1 MLTIRRL
8 AGCLL
13 DHNPLCILSLI
24 QFVVQDR
31 VEKVTNRKDFLLK
44 DYQVKMSQEMKTL
57 ATLRKALQEKE
68 QESQQLS
75 DVIASL
81 SAEVQQSESI
91 KHSKVQASGGEGLAN
106 AVAQKKMTKVVQRR
120 KLVDLARVQAE
131 EIEFLR
137 QELDRMRQK
146 TFPSFVK

>member
-1 MLTIRRL
+1 
-8 AGCLL
+8 
-13 DHNPLCILSLI
+13 LCILSLI